1 MTPIETVEAFI
12 GAWNRKDTGSVCDAF
27 TDDAVYH
34 NIPMEPVQGKEAIC
48 AVIAGFVEGAK
59 AIDWKTHH
67 IAANGN
73 IVLTERTDSF
83 DLVSGKHASVR
94 VMGVFEISDT
104 GKIHNWRD
112 YFDSAEMA
120 REFGLGPGDGLTG

>member
-1 MTPIETVEAFI
+1 MTPIETVESFI
-12 GAWNRKDTGSVCDAF
+12 DAWNRKDTGSVCEAF

-34 NIPMEPVQGKEAIC
+34 NIPMEPVEGKDAIGT
-48 AVIAGFVEGAK
+48 VIAGFVEGAK
-59 AIDWKTHH
+59 AIDWETHH
-67 IAANGN
+67 IAADGQ

-83 DLVSGKHASVR
+83 DLVSGKRASVR

-104 GKIHNWRD
+104 GKIAKWRD

-120 REFGLGPGDGLTG
+120 REFDLGPDGSLAG